1 MASKPQSSSCLP
13 VKEGRWEGGAQ
24 SGSLVELKR
33 RKGEIGGRPSTQLTP
48 PDQGKQNTP
57 AQVIGRGHLLGGP
70 VEIAGAGWSAPKY
83 FETPG
88 DGQLCVWIEHLT
100 ERATSSRCG
109 PVAQTASGKGTVYI
123 ESFSEGMGTSRPR
136 ETELTGSVAP
146 GVASLQVSFR
156 RHGRRRIFHTK
167 AILAVVDGELQK
179 SLKQPFPFGYFV
191 VNVRGQFIAR
201 SLRVRAF
208 DREGHFVGTSDDAS
222 WGFLP

>member
-1 MASKPQSSSCLP
+1 M
-13 VKEGRWEGGAQ
+13 
-24 SGSLVELKR
+24 
-33 RKGEIGGRPSTQLTP
+33 
-48 PDQGKQNTP
+48 
-57 AQVIGRGHLLGGP
+57 IGRGHLLGGP

-146 GVASLQVSFR
+146 GVASLQVSFGDLGAR
-156 RHGRRRIFHTK
+156 LSLCQTSK
-167 AILAVVDGELQK
+167 AGEPVWQK
-179 SLKQPFPFGYFV
+179 FGY
-191 VNVRGQFIAR
+191 RP
-201 SLRVRAF
+201 L
-208 DREGHFVGTSDDAS
+208 TSYGRWLMTPRPGA
-222 WGFLP
+222 